1 MASVHEN
8 WQTKCST
15 VSERTKFIF
24 NSELLSDV
32 KFVVPV
38 SNGESETKVIPVQ
51 KLVLAI
57 SSPVFYAMFYG
68 QMAETTDS
76 VELPDCE
83 YQSVLE
89 FFRFLYSDDVILTG
103 GNVMHVLYLAK
114 KYMVPSLADQCT
126 AYLRKNLEASNVF
139 SILSHAQ
146 KFEDK
151 DLEERCWKVIEI
163 HAEEAVTSDEFVTL
177 ERSLVESVVKREKLR
192 VKEVEL
198 FKAVDRWATKES
210 ERQGMTPDGKTKR
223 RIIGEEVVKEIRFPL
238 MSQKEFVSVAFDSN
252 ILTMKE
258 VGDMMKFYT
267 DITLTSSLPF
277 CQTPRLVSSLICQR
291 FGEFRPRKWNY
302 STTPDCILLTVNK
315 TINLHG
321 VQHFGREG
329 GKYTVSTEVKDPG
342 DNTSLVKT
350 TRSYSSE
357 KDVMHDYYGFDVL
370 FNYPV
375 RLKAGKAYK
384 IISLIKGPR
393 SWYGEEGKRSVEC
406 NQVQFTFSTFDGNNN
421 GTDHTRGQFPAFL
434 FN

>member
-89 FFRFLYSDDVILTG
+89 FFHFLYSDDVILTG

-151 DLEERCWKVIEI
+151 DLEERCWN
-163 HAEEAVTSDEFVTL
+163 
-177 ERSLVESVVKREKLR
+177 SLLR
-192 VKEVEL
+192 IGLLQLRLGK
-198 FKAVDRWATKES
+198 KAPTAR
-210 ERQGMTPDGKTKR
+210 
-223 RIIGEEVVKEIRFPL
+223 
-238 MSQKEFVSVAFDSN
+238 
-252 ILTMKE
+252 
-258 VGDMMKFYT
+258 GD
-267 DITLTSSLPF
+267 
-277 CQTPRLVSSLICQR
+277 
-291 FGEFRPRKWNY
+291 W
-302 STTPDCILLTVNK
+302 
-315 TINLHG
+315 
-321 VQHFGREG
+321 
-329 GKYTVSTEVKDPG
+329 
-342 DNTSLVKT
+342 
-350 TRSYSSE
+350 
-357 KDVMHDYYGFDVL
+357 
-370 FNYPV
+370 
-375 RLKAGKAYK
+375 
-384 IISLIKGPR
+384 
-393 SWYGEEGKRSVEC
+393 EEG
-406 NQVQFTFSTFDGNNN
+406 N
-421 GTDHTRGQFPAFL
+421 
-434 FN
+434 